1 VFYLVT
7 ANTPFPEAYVAIS
20 EPWAIFKKNPGLN
33 FTNPCAV
40 SKTVSSSS
48 SYVTPTT
55 LPTISS
61 TAPNVTYPTTSIAS
75 YTTSTVYT
83 TSIHTVTDCPK
94 TVTDCPAHYTSV
106 VTDVIALY
114 TTVCPVTAK
123 HTPPAYTTTT
133 STIYDTSIY
142 TVTEC
147 PKSVYCPDHYSTVIT
162 SVYPVSTTVC
172 VVPVTTEAVYY
183 PTYPT
188 STISTYAAVKYT
200 PTYSASL
207 AEFTGGAESSHNP
220 VGIMG
225 AGLAAVMGLALA
237 L

>member
-20 EPWAIFKKNPGLN
+20 EPWAIFKKDPGSN

-48 SYVTPTT
+48 FYVTPT

-61 TAPNVTYPTTSIAS
+61 TTANVTYPTTSIAS

-94 TVTDCPAHYTSV
+94 TVTDCPARYTSV

-147 PKSVYCPDHYSTVIT
+147 PKSVYCPDHYKTVIT

-172 VVPVTTEAVYY
+172 VVPVMTEAVYY

-188 STISTYAAVKYT
+188 STISTYAAVRYT

-207 AEFTGGAESSHNP
+207 AQFTGGAESAHNS